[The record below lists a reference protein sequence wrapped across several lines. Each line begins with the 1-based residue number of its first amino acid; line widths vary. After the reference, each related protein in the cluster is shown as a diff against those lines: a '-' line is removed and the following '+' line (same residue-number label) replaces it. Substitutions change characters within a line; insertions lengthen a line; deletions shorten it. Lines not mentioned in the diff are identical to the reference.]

1 MSSHPIEPST
11 NSPDAGA
18 SGPGDAQLLTVGEVA
33 LLLNCGKR
41 TVHRLAD
48 SGKMPP
54 PVRIGGLV
62 RWRADELRQ
71 WIADGCPSV
80 RSVKGGRR

>member
-1 MSSHPIEPST
+1 
-11 NSPDAGA
+11 
-18 SGPGDAQLLTVGEVA
+18 
-33 LLLNCGKR
+33 LNCGKR
-41 TVHRLAD
+41 TVPRLAD

-54 PVRIGGLV
+54 PVRIGALV